1 MEIFFDI
8 GGMLFFLTVLTLL
21 VKPLGIYMT
30 NVYQG
35 KHTFLSPVLM
45 PLENL
50 VYKASGIKQDEEMD
64 WKDYAKA
71 LLLFN
76 GLGLF
81 VLFLILLLQGILPL
95 NPRDFGISSGSCIQY
110 CRKLCYKY
118 QLAGIQR

>member
-1 MEIFFDI
+1 MTAMEIFLDI

-21 VKPLGIYMT
+21 VKPLGTYMT

-35 KHTFLSPVLM
+35 KRTFFSPILA

-50 VYKASGIKQDEEMD
+50 IYKTADVKQDEEMD
-64 WKDYAKA
+64 WKDYATA

-76 GLGLF
+76 GLGLI

-95 NPRDFGISSGSCIQY
+95 NPQ
-110 CRKLCYKY
+110 KY
-118 QLAGIQR
+118 PGFPLDLAFNTAVSFVTNT